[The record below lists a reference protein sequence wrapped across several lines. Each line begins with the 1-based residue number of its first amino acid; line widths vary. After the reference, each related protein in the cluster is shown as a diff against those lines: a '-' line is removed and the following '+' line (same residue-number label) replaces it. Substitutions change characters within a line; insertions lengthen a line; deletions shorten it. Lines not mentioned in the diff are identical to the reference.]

1 MYLGAKNPFL
11 FVFTCRPIDE
21 QDHPFLTLA
30 DNFQSKTEID
40 LKVRLRCTQHLL
52 QIILLYSFVPRLSLN
67 HIIFV
72 RAEIET
78 EISS

>member
-52 QIILLYSFVPRLSLN
+52 QIILLHSFVPRLS
-67 HIIFV
+67 H
-72 RAEIET
+72 
-78 EISS
+78 